1 MGLLP
6 MLQIKKRDKNTKQ
19 PFNKKINHQP
29 TNHTL
34 SSRSRQVK
42 NSRFQ
47 NEVQRLSMRIYI
59 PSLLSGGA
67 A

>member
-42 NSRFQ
+42 NLKIF
-47 NEVQRLSMRIYI
+47 VQINRI
-59 PSLLSGGA
+59 L
-67 A
+67 